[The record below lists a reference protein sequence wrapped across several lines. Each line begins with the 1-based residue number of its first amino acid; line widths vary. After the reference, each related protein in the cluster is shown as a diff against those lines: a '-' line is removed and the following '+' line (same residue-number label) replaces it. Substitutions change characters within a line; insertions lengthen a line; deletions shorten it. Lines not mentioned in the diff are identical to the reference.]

1 MLEYDRIDI
10 SEGIDINKCE
20 ETSRR
25 CNLCKFYYFL
35 DKNFSYGPFAYGP
48 FLCNGCYDMSLKA
61 VSMQNLAI
69 INHSGNHYRVNFAFI
84 SKKDAYNLIKNAT
97 IIDKKGTL

>member
-20 ETSRR
+20 EKSPR
-25 CNLCKFYYFL
+25 CSLCKFYYFL
-35 DKNFSYGPFAYGP
+35 DKNFSYGPF
-48 FLCNGCYDMSLKA
+48 LCNGCDDMSLKA
-61 VSMQNLAI
+61 VSMKNLTI
-69 INHSGNHYRVNFAFI
+69 INHNGNHYRVNFAFI
-84 SKKDAYNLIKNAT
+84 GKKDAYNLIKNAT